1 MKKTLLCLAPSIL
14 LAACAMDQPTTS
26 TDSGSERVY
35 TTGSN
40 IPRKER
46 AGVQTLSPEQ
56 LEQQMRNAG
65 RTMQKG
71 AGN

>member
-1 MKKTLLCLAPSIL
+1 MKKLLLCLAPSIL

-26 TDSGSERVY
+26 TDDGADRVY

-40 IPRKER
+40 IPRKDR
-46 AGVQTLSPEQ
+46 AGVQTMSAEQ

-65 RTMQKG
+65 RSMQKG